1 MIITPEIRE
10 RERVK
15 SLAELKKLALM
26 VENWK
31 ASYLRQVDEY
41 WKPGE
46 TGEEW
51 EFVCKELIV
60 EVEDVMYPYV
70 QRMKDCEYIT
80 PKETNAFMNEAY
92 EKAMTLKEEIIALC
106 AQKQKEYEAQKQ
118 EEEDNDPAKLK
129 KELEEVKSKYEL
141 LMERLEAL
149 EK

>member
-1 MIITPEIRE
+1 MEITPEMKEQE
-10 RERVK
+10 RIK

-26 VENWK
+26 VDNWK

-60 EVEDVMYPYV
+60 EVEDVMYPYI

-80 PKETNAFMNEAY
+80 SKETNAFMNEAY
-92 EKAMTLKEEIIALC
+92 EKATSLKEEVALLC
-106 AQKQKEYEAQKQ
+106 AKKQEEYEVKKQ
-118 EEEDNDPAKLK
+118 DEEDNDPAKLK
-129 KELEEVKSKYEL
+129 EELEDIKSKYEL

-149 EK
+149 ER